1 MPVEGRRGLVLGVHH
16 PRKGGNLR
24 TGGTVERFSAGNVYG
39 PVEQVLY
46 PTQHL
51 MVEYLG
57 MRSYPPFVAYASP
70 RIDEAGRKAYL
81 SQWRER
87 LLEITKDAVPA
98 Q

>member
-1 MPVEGRRGLVLGVHH
+1 MALWKQTTGLDRINAWNRGC
-16 PRKGGNLR
+16 
-24 TGGTVERFSAGNVYG
+24 
-39 PVEQVLY
+39 
-46 PTQHL
+46 